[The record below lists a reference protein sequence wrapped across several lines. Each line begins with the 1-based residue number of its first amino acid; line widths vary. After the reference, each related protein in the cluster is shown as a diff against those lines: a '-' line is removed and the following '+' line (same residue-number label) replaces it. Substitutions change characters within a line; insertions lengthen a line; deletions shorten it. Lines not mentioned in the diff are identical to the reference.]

1 MDKKNFK
8 QQLKK
13 EYQGKVVTKKSDEE
27 YNIEMDIVDY
37 FSAEDFLESQNF
49 KKKKNKDY
57 KKFKK
62 NKEEE

>member
-13 EYQGKVVTKKSDEE
+13 EYQGKVVNKKSDEE
-27 YNIEMDIVDY
+27 FNIEMDIVDY